1 MERTED
7 KRNNDKEMEDE
18 VGTPMN
24 LSALDEVGQA
34 SRRNPIDTDCSQQQ
48 QDDLRNSQLD

>member
-1 MERTED
+1 MILSSMEQTGE
-7 KRNNDKEMEDE
+7 KLNNDKVTEDE

-34 SRRNPIDTDCSQQQ
+34 SRRNPIDTDCS
-48 QDDLRNSQLD
+48 